1 MLFSV
6 FMLVFIFTQTK
17 TFSRQIEQELFNV
30 VTVTFYSSYFGA
42 NRCTGRTEGHLTCKI
57 NFQKS
62 RLSGRRHSGTLT
74 VSVLNY
80 SLCRGGRVAA
90 VGKTEEDEVKV
101 S

>member
-30 VTVTFYSSYFGA
+30 VTVKFYLSYFGA

-57 NFQKS
+57 NVQKS

-80 SLCRGGRVAA
+80 SLCRGRVAA